1 MKIKIFKI
9 LSISLLIAIIST
21 ACDKQYDN
29 VIENYN
35 PDYQV
40 KLVSPSDSIQYNPV
54 DSLITIRIVFNSAT
68 SIQNVYCDVYAADN
82 SKLNTSPLSLL
93 DNGKITN
100 GDDVANDGSY
110 ANKIGLSEYYPNGIY
125 NIKYIVTDKSNSTN
139 QVAQGTFKFDNGQ
152 NNIAPVISDDI
163 VDPDTAV
170 VTDTTLILTSIKVS
184 DQNGLSDID
193 RAYFKVYRPDGSTNN
208 NQNLMF
214 DDGNLSLHGD
224 QTAGDGIYSLII
236 SINSTNAKGTY
247 RLEFQA
253 KDRGGKLSNII
264 NHSLLIQ

>member
-1 MKIKIFKI
+1 MKTKI
-9 LSISLLIAIIST
+9 LIYLNLTLILTFFLGCEKDFDS
-21 ACDKQYDN
+21 

-40 KLVSPSDSIQYNPV
+40 KLVSPSDSIQYNPL
-54 DSLITIRIVFNSAT
+54 DSLINVRIAFNST
-68 SIQNVYCDVYAADN
+68 VNIQSVYCDVYASDN
-82 SKLNTSPLSLL
+82 SKLNAGPLTLL
-93 DNGKITN
+93 DNGRIEN
-100 GDDVANDGSY
+100 GDDVANDGSF
-110 ANKIGLSEYYPNGIY
+110 ANKFPLSEAYPNGIY
-125 NIKYIVTDKSNSTN
+125 NIKYFVTDKSNSTN
-139 QVAQGTFKFDNGQ
+139 QVALGTFKFDNGQ
-152 NNIAPVISDDI
+152 ANIAPIISDDI
-163 VDPDTAV
+163 VDPDTAI
-170 VTDTTLILTSIKVS
+170 VTDTTIILTSIKVF

-193 RAYFKVYRPDGSTNN
+193 KIYFIVYRPNGTTSGA
-208 NQNLMF
+208 QNLMF
-214 DDGNLSLHGD
+214 DDGNLSQHGD